1 MAGRSDTTNFHFSLF
16 NIQFGSGFARL
27 GISTSFEVGNLG
39 KISEALKKS
48 NLEFSDVNE
57 NKGAIGE
64 SKVSR
69 PSSQDRHNAFEYQKI
84 DKNIITISKPYS
96 VEAEQFKKLRTAI
109 LFPSS
114 GKSPRSILVTS
125 ALPNEGKSFV
135 AANLAVSI
143 AQNIDEHV
151 LLMDCDLRIPTIHTC
166 FGFKKTPGLSDYLSG
181 EQTLDTLFLKS
192 AVDKLTILPGGGPV
206 SNPAE
211 LLSSE
216 QMSKLLSDLKARYS
230 NRYIVIDSPP
240 PQLTSETTAIARQV
254 DGILVVIKHGT
265 TRREHV
271 VDLIDMLGKDK
282 IIGVVLNQFT
292 QELSRS
298 SYDGYYG
305 KYHQK
310 DNPKK
315 KK

>member
-114 GKSPRSILVTS
+114 GKSP
-125 ALPNEGKSFV
+125 V